1 MFEDTPPNLSRWSF
15 AEAKHPQHLR
25 CPSRDMPHNTDVS
38 RVPSTL
44 QILVRRGHE
53 IEKYLKRKRGIER
66 VAEGLAEGMLRAMKP
81 RR

>member
-1 MFEDTPPNLSRWSF
+1 
-15 AEAKHPQHLR
+15 
-25 CPSRDMPHNTDVS
+25 MPHNTDVS